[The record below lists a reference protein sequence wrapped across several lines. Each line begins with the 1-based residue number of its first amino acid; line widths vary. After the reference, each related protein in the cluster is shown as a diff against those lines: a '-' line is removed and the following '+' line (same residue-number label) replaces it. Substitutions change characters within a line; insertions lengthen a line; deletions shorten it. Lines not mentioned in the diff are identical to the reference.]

1 MARPAFRDDKEY
13 YESLPGKRI
22 STGALVFYKNQALLV
37 QPSYSAGWILPGG
50 TVEAEESPME
60 GLIREVKE
68 NLGIIITPTHV
79 LAIDYIP
86 NKDIKGEYLSF
97 LFGAVDLNESQAQ
110 NISVSLKNTKDF
122 KFVDMNIAYSM
133 LVPSVSRRVQSA
145 LKAVTENYVMVY
157 LEDGKIPPRDLP
169 L

>member
-22 STGALVFYKNQALLV
+22 STGVLLFYKNQALLV

-60 GLIREVKE
+60 GLIREVRE
-68 NLGIIITPTHV
+68 NLGIVVTPTHV

-86 NKDIKGEYLSF
+86 NKDVKGEYLSF
-97 LFGAVDLNESQAQ
+97 LFGSIDLSEQQVQ
-110 NISVSLKNTKDF
+110 NISISLKDIKDY
-122 KFVDMNIAYSM
+122 KFVDMDTAYSM
-133 LVPSVSRRVQSA
+133 LVPAISRRVKSA

-157 LEDGKIPPRDLP
+157 LEDGRIPPRNLP

>member
-22 STGALVFYKNQALLV
+22 NTGVLLFYKNQALLV
-37 QPSYSAGWILPGG
+37 QPTYASGWILPGG

-60 GLIREVKE
+60 GLIRDVKE
-68 NLGIIITPTHV
+68 NLGISITPTHV
-79 LAIDYIP
+79 LAIDYTP
-86 NKDIKGEYLSF
+86 NKDVKGEYLSF
-97 LFGAVDLNESQAQ
+97 LFGAIDLSEHQAQ
-110 NISVSLKNTKDF
+110 SIQSSLKNVRDF
-122 KFVDMNIAYSM
+122 KFVDMDIAYSM
-133 LVPSVSRRVQSA
+133 LVPAISRRVKSA

-157 LEDGKIPPRDLP
+157 LEDGRIPPRDLP

>member
-1 MARPAFRDDKEY
+1 MSRPAFRDDKEY

-22 STGALVFYKNQALLV
+22 STGVLLFYKNQPLLV
-37 QPSYSAGWILPGG
+37 QPNYSAGWILPGG

-60 GLIREVKE
+60 GLMREVRE
-68 NLGIIITPTHV
+68 NLGLSITPTHV
-79 LAIDYIP
+79 LAIDYIH
-86 NKDIKGEYLSF
+86 NKDVKGEYLSF
-97 LFGAVDLNESQAQ
+97 LFGAIDLSEQQVQ
-110 NISVSLKNTKDF
+110 NISVSLKDIKDY
-122 KFVDMNIAYSM
+122 KFVDMNVAYSM
-133 LVPSVSRRVQSA
+133 LVPAIARRVQSA